1 MDNES
6 RNTIKDSISELVDQ
20 FIKDRELPSEK
31 KEAGD
36 RISLLTESLGKDI
49 DIFYKKYIKTKEK
62 EKEKELYFVHYTD
75 VKTIYKIL
83 KNDKNGES
91 NGLRLSDASYS
102 NDPSEGNY
110 LRDIL
115 SRTYPWLK
123 NAEQKTSAFV
133 CSFVSG
139 KNKDV
144 RDKITYWQ
152 AYGKDGLG
160 CSILLPCNSY
170 NGVFDRVLYG
180 ESEAKKLEEEFKGY
194 FDFVGKLY
202 KQFPNRYRRRFVR
215 EFWGAFDKIKFLYK
229 DKGYEHEKEYRL
241 IKISEESKE
250 RFTNEHPYLKRYIF
264 DAQLEAK
271 KVLGS
276 GSRVTI
282 GPRVMNKDRLCQY
295 LKKLAKEREI
305 YGPQFTFSK
314 IPYRKIR

>member
-1 MDNES
+1 MDNYS
-6 RNTIKDSISELVDQ
+6 KNTINSHIGELNRY
-20 FIKDRELPSEK
+20 IKDGKYNSVQ
-31 KEAGD
+31 
-36 RISLLTESLGKDI
+36 SLLNGCLEKDI
-49 DIFYKKYIKTKEK
+49 DIFYKRYIKTKKK
-62 EKEKELYFVHYTD
+62 EDLYFVHYTD
-75 VKTIYKIL
+75 VKTIYTIL

-110 LRDIL
+110 LRNIL

-123 NAEQKTSAFV
+123 NAEQKTNAFV

-139 KNKDV
+139 KNEDV

-152 AYGKDGLG
+152 AYGKNGLG
-160 CSILLPCNSY
+160 CSIQLPRYSY

-180 ESEAKKLEEEFKGY
+180 DSEAKKVEEEFKDY
-194 FDFVGKLY
+194 FELAGKLY
-202 KQFPNRYRRRFVR
+202 KASPNQNGKDFVR

-250 RFTNEHPYLKRYIF
+250 RFTHEHPFLKRYIF

-271 KVLGS
+271 KVLES
-276 GSRVTI
+276 GSCVTI